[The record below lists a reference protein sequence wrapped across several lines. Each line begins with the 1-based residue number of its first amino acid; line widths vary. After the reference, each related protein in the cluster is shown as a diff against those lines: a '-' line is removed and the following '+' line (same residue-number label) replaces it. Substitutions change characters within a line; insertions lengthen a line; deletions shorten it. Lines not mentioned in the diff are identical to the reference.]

1 MRKYKLLLC
10 MLLGLVGLLSNT
22 QVLSQRILYSDPEKD
37 DNRRL
42 NFEIVGKVQGN
53 VLIYKSNRARS
64 WISVLDDDMQS
75 LGNEDLSYIPS
86 SDKNTQ
92 VDFVTY
98 SNYAW
103 MIYQYQRKNVVYC
116 MAAKIDGRGKRQG
129 ELIQIDSTHV
139 NYTTDYKLYSIGVSE
154 DRKKIMVYKINS
166 RDKEL
171 FKMTA
176 LLFNDQLNL
185 LRQQQV
191 EIPMASRTEQLGDW
205 AVDNQGDMVMVRY
218 SRSYNDNIGEA
229 ALLLIKEGALQE
241 QPLSLKETW
250 LDNIRIKIDNVNK
263 RYILTSLYSN
273 DKRGGVDGYYLKIW
287 DCLSGLAAVENKLE
301 FSNELRQ
308 EAKGN
313 ATTKTAF
320 NDYFIRHII
329 TRKDGGFIIGS
340 EAYYTT
346 SRANNWNRWDYLYG
360 NPYMGFNNFYYTP
373 YYNRMWPGW
382 GNRPTPAIRYHADN
396 IVIQSFSPR
405 GVLEWS
411 NVIAKSQY
419 DDETDV
425 LLSFQL
431 MNTGSELHL
440 LYNQQERRDKLLNDV
455 TVKPGGEIGR
465 NPSLKNMDKGHD
477 FMPALSK
484 QIGVRQLIIPT
495 VYRSYICFAKVEYN

>member
-1 MRKYKLLLC
+1 MHKYKLLFC
-10 MLLGLVGLLSNT
+10 ILVGWGVFFSNSS
-22 QVLSQRILYSDPEKD
+22 LFGQRILYSEPEKD

-64 WISVLDDDMQS
+64 WISVLDEDMQS
-75 LGNEDLSYIPS
+75 LGNVDLSYIPS
-86 SDKNTQ
+86 VERNIQ

-98 SNYAW
+98 ANYVW
-103 MIYQYQRKNVVYC
+103 LIYQYQRKNIVYC
-116 MAAKIDGRGKRQG
+116 MAAKLDGQGKRLG
-129 ELIQIDSTHV
+129 ELIQIDSTHI
-139 NYTTDYKLYSIGVSE
+139 NYPTDYKLYSVGASE
-154 DRKKIMVYKINS
+154 DRKRIMVYKINS

-176 LLFNDQLNL
+176 YLFNEQLDL
-185 LRQQQV
+185 LRQQV
-191 EIPMASRTEQLGDW
+191 VAIPMESRTEQLGDW
-205 AVDNQGDMVMVRY
+205 ALDNEGNMAIVRY
-218 SRSYNDNIGEA
+218 NRNYNDNIGEA
-229 ALLLIKEGALQE
+229 SLLLIQE
-241 QPLSLKETW
+241 NQLKEQKLTLKDTW
-250 LDNIRIKIDNVNK
+250 LDNIRVKIDNVNK
-263 RYILTSLYSN
+263 RYIFSSLYSN

-287 DCLSGLAAVENKLE
+287 DRINGQTVVESKME
-301 FSNELRQ
+301 FSPELRQ

-313 ATTKTAF
+313 ATTRTAF

-373 YYNRMWPGW
+373 YNNRMWPGW
-382 GNRPTPAIRYHADN
+382 GTRPTPAIRYHADN
-396 IVIQSFSPR
+396 IVLQSYSPQ
-405 GVLEWS
+405 GALEWS
-411 NVIAKSQY
+411 NVITKSQY

-431 MNTGSELHL
+431 MNTGSELHV

-484 QIGVRQLIIPT
+484 QISARQLIIPT

>member
-10 MLLGLVGLLSNT
+10 MLLGLVGLLF
-22 QVLSQRILYSDPEKD
+22 QPQLWGQRILYTEPEKD

-64 WISVLDDDMQS
+64 WISVLDEDMQS

-86 SDKNTQ
+86 SDRNTQ
-92 VDFVTY
+92 VDFVAY
-98 SNYAW
+98 SSYAW

-116 MAAKIDGRGKRQG
+116 MAAKLDGRGKRLG
-129 ELIQIDSTHV
+129 ELIQLDSTHI
-139 NYTTDYKLYSIGVSE
+139 NYPADYKLYSVGVSE
-154 DRKKIMVYKINS
+154 DRKKIVVYKINS

-176 LLFNDQLNL
+176 LLFNEQLNL
-185 LRQQQV
+185 LRQQLV

-205 AVDNQGDMVMVRY
+205 AVDNQGDIVMVRY
-218 SRSYNDNIGEA
+218 NRGYNDNIGEA
-229 ALLLIKEGALQE
+229 ALLVIKEGTIQE
-241 QPLSLKETW
+241 QKLSLKDTW
-250 LDNIRIKIDNVNK
+250 LDNIRVKVDNVNR
-263 RYILTSLYSN
+263 RYLLASFYSN

-287 DCLSGLAAVENKLE
+287 DCVSGQTAIENKIE

-313 ATTKTAF
+313 ATAKTAF

-382 GNRPTPAIRYHADN
+382 GGRPTPAIRYHADN
-396 IVIQSFSPR
+396 IVMQSYNSQ
-405 GVLEWS
+405 GALEWS

-419 DDETDV
+419 DDETDI

-431 MNTGSELHL
+431 MNTGAELHL
-440 LYNQQERRDKLLNDV
+440 LYNQQERRDKLINDV

>member
-1 MRKYKLLLC
+1 MRKYKLLFGFL
-10 MLLGLVGLLSNT
+10 MSWGVFFTNT
-22 QVLSQRILYSDPEKD
+22 SLFGQRILYSEPEKD

-64 WISVLDDDMQS
+64 WISVLDEDMQS
-75 LGNEDLSYIPS
+75 LGNVELSYIPS
-86 SDKNTQ
+86 VERNIQ

-98 SNYAW
+98 ANYAW
-103 MIYQYQRKNVVYC
+103 MIYQYQRKNIVYC
-116 MAAKIDGRGKRQG
+116 MAAKLDGQGKRMG
-129 ELIQIDSTHV
+129 ELIQIDSTHI
-139 NYTTDYKLYSIGVSE
+139 NYPTDYKLYSVGASE

-176 LLFNDQLNL
+176 LLFNEQLNL
-185 LRQQQV
+185 LRQHV
-191 EIPMASRTEQLGDW
+191 VTIPMESRTAQLGDW
-205 AVDNQGDMVMVRY
+205 SLDNEGNIVMVRY
-218 SRSYNDNIGEA
+218 NRDYNDNIGEA
-229 ALLLIKEGALQE
+229 SLLLIRESELQE
-241 QPLSLKETW
+241 QKLSLKDTW
-250 LDNIRIKIDNVNK
+250 LDNIRVKIDNVNR
-263 RYILTSLYSN
+263 RYVFSSFYSN

-287 DCLSGLAAVENKLE
+287 DRVNGQSLVENKVE
-301 FSNELRQ
+301 FSPELRQ

-373 YYNRMWPGW
+373 YYNRMWSG
-382 GNRPTPAIRYHADN
+382 GGARPTPAIRYHADN
-396 IVIQSFSPR
+396 IVLQSYNSQ
-405 GVLEWS
+405 GTLEWS
-411 NVIAKSQY
+411 NVISKSQY
-419 DDETDV
+419 DDETDI

-455 TVKPGGEIGR
+455 TVKPNGEIGR

-484 QIGVRQLIIPT
+484 QISARQLIIPT

>member
-1 MRKYKLLLC
+1 MRKYKLLFCFL
-10 MLLGLVGLLSNT
+10 MGWGVFFANSSLFG
-22 QVLSQRILYSDPEKD
+22 QRILYSEPEKE

-42 NFEIVGKVQGN
+42 NFEIIGKVQGN
-53 VLIYKSNRARS
+53 VLIFKSNRARS
-64 WISVLDDDMQS
+64 WISVLDEDMQS
-75 LGNEDLSYIPS
+75 LGNVDLSYIPS
-86 SDKNTQ
+86 VERNIQ
-92 VDFVTY
+92 VDFVAY
-98 SNYAW
+98 ANYAW
-103 MIYQYQRKNVVYC
+103 MIYQYQRKNIVYC
-116 MAAKIDGRGKRQG
+116 MAAKLDGQGKRMG
-129 ELIQIDSTHV
+129 ELIQIDSSHL
-139 NYTTDYKLYSIGVSE
+139 NYFTDYKLYSVGTSE

-176 LLFNDQLNL
+176 LLFNEQLNL
-185 LRQQQV
+185 LRQQV
-191 EIPMASRTEQLGDW
+191 VTIPMESRTAQLGDW
-205 AVDNQGDMVMVRY
+205 ALDNEGNIAMVRY
-218 SRSYNDNIGEA
+218 NRSYNDNIGEA
-229 ALLLIKEGALQE
+229 SLLLIRESELQE
-241 QPLSLKETW
+241 QKLSLKDTW
-250 LDNIRIKIDNVNK
+250 LDNIRVKIDNVNK
-263 RYILTSLYSN
+263 RYVLSSFYSN

-287 DCLSGLAAVENKLE
+287 DRVNGQSVVENKVE
-301 FSNELRQ
+301 FSPELRQ

-373 YYNRMWPGW
+373 YYNRMWYG
-382 GNRPTPAIRYHADN
+382 GGARPTPAVRYHADN
-396 IVIQSFSPR
+396 IVLQSYNSQ
-405 GVLEWS
+405 GTLEWS

-419 DDETDV
+419 DDETDI

-455 TVKPGGEIGR
+455 TVKPNGEIGR
-465 NPSLKNMDKGHD
+465 NPGLKNMDKGHD

-484 QIGVRQLIIPT
+484 QISARQLIIPT